1 MMEPKQTDV
10 AIPTPEPTPTPTP
23 TKEAMESS
31 EQESE
36 SQKEPEPAPTSSD
49 SAPDN
54 MVYVPGF
61 GWIESQGTTMSNTPR
76 ICTRTATKLGAWDT

>member
-1 MMEPKQTDV
+1 MKPKQTDV

-23 TKEAMESS
+23 TKEAMEVS

-54 MVYVPGF
+54 MVYVSGF
-61 GWIESQGTTMSNTPR
+61 GWIESQGPTMSNTPR